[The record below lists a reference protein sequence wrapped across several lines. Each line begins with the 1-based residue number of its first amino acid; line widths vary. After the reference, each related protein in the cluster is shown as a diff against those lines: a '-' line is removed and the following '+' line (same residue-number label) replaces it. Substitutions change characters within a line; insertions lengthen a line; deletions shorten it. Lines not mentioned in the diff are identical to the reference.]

1 MRDAGWVWHG
11 RYRQNLKPTGEIGMM
26 RETRGGYVIVWE
38 FRPRPGVETRFEE
51 AYGHEGVWAKL
62 FQRAEGFLGTALL
75 RDEKDRRRF
84 LTIDSWVSKQ
94 AYEAFRAA
102 YRSAYQS
109 LDGECEG
116 LTESEN
122 EIGKFERL

>member
-1 MRDAGWVWHG
+1 MQAGFG
-11 RYRQNLKPTGEIGMM
+11 RADRQNLKRTGEIGMM
-26 RETRGGYVIVWE
+26 GETRGGYVIVWE
-38 FRPRPGVETRFEE
+38 FRPRPGAETRFEE

-62 FQRAEGFLGTALL
+62 FQQAEGFLGTALL
-75 RDEKDRRRF
+75 RDGKDRRRF

-102 YRSAYQS
+102 YQSAYQS
-109 LDGECEG
+109 LDGECES

-122 EIGKFERL
+122 EIGKFEWL